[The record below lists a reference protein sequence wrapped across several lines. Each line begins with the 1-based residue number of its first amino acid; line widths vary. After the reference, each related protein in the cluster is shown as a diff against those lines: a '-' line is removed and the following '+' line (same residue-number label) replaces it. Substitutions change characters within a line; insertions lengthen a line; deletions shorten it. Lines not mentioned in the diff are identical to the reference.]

1 MRAVLV
7 VFGVLA
13 AVVVAVIA
21 LFTLGEAAAV
31 ISLLLILGMAIGG
44 LFASKSVRRGL
55 AALVVLLFVGGSAF
69 IAVQVFPLISALT
82 TTEGPVDPADQT
94 ALAAADAKVDAIEES
109 AAFRL
114 ELMEDEITAYILDG
128 LAGNEDNPLQRVDI
142 DISGPRP
149 DGVLGFDALFKG
161 GDLSATGAVTA
172 MLEAGSVKIE
182 LVDVDVGALSMPG
195 VGKDALEDLVE
206 SVADLNEALVDNRA
220 EVQSI
225 SVGDDRIVITGIQ
238 ASTDIISAE
247 ALLTS
252 ISDQVAA
259 ASASVSP
266 PPERIGPGVIDGV
279 SAEGS
284 SYYVA
289 LGDSLASN
297 FGEAARDGYV
307 SRFHKALQDR
317 DGATFGLRNFGVSG
331 ESSGTLI
338 RSGQLDTAV
347 AFIEAN
353 PVSYVTID
361 IGGNDLLGH
370 LGGADCSADVE
381 SAACQDRIDAS
392 LATYEANMDL
402 VFDELE
408 SAAGDATIILLQT
421 YNPFSFGFADAVVFE
436 AESDLAMGRLNDIAA
451 RLAADRGIVVADGA
465 TPMMGTV
472 AVTTHMADSPPDIHP
487 TPLGFDVLASALLD
501 ALG

>member
-1 MRAVLV
+1 MRAVLI

-13 AVVVAVIA
+13 AVVVALIA
-21 LFTLGEAAAV
+21 LFTVGEAAAV
-31 ISLLLILGMAIGG
+31 ISLLLVLGMAIGG
-44 LFASKSVRRGL
+44 LFASALVRRGL
-55 AALVVLLFVGGSAF
+55 AAAVVLLFVAGTAF
-69 IAVQVFPLISALT
+69 ITVQVLPLISALT
-82 TTEGPVDPADQT
+82 TTEGPVDPADPT
-94 ALAAADAKVDAIEES
+94 ALAAAEAKVDAIEES

-114 ELMEDEITAYILDG
+114 ELTEDEITAYILGG
-128 LAGNEDNPLQRVDI
+128 LAGNDDNPLQRVDI
-142 DISGPRP
+142 DISGSSP
-149 DGVLGFDALFKG
+149 DGVLGFDAQFKG

-182 LVDVDVGALSMPG
+182 LVDVDVGALSMPS
-195 VGKDALEDLVE
+195 VGRDALEDLLE
-206 SVADLNEALVDNRA
+206 SVADLNDALVDNRA
-220 EVQSI
+220 DVQEI
-225 SVGDDRIVITGIQ
+225 SVGDDRIVITGVQ
-238 ASTDIISAE
+238 AGTDLISAD

-252 ISDQVAA
+252 ISEQVAA

-266 PPERIGPGVIDGV
+266 PPERIGPGVVDGV
-279 SAEGS
+279 SAEGP

-317 DGATFGLRNFGVSG
+317 DSATYGLRNYGVSG
-331 ESSGTLI
+331 ETSGTLI
-338 RSGQLDTAV
+338 RGGQLDTAV
-347 AFIEAN
+347 AFIESN

-361 IGGNDLLGH
+361 IGGNDLLSH
-370 LGGADCSADVE
+370 LGGADCSADIV
-381 SAACQDRIDAS
+381 SAACQGRVEAS

-402 VFDELE
+402 IFDELA
-408 SAAGDATIILLQT
+408 SVADDATIILLQT

-436 AESDLAMGRLNDIAA
+436 AEADRAMGKLNGIAA

-465 TPMMGTV
+465 SPMMGTV

-487 TPLGFDVLASALLD
+487 TPIGFDVLASALLD
-501 ALG
+501 SLG